1 MSTSIAQ
8 SRQQLSA
15 LIAAAQQAPQVITKR
30 STPVAVLVSA
40 DYFRQSQ
47 AAIKPAADTF
57 YSQLMQLRQT
67 YAPDDEAGLTTPG
80 AAADACQAA
89 WTRVNPF
96 TTAFKKF
103 IPNQPV
109 ALVSVALAAIKI
121 KV

>member
-15 LIAAAQQAPQVITKR
+15 LIAAAQQVPQVITKR

-47 AAIKPAADTF
+47 TAIKPAADTF
-57 YSQLMQLRQT
+57 YSQLVQWRET
-67 YAPDDEAGLTTPG
+67 YAPDDEAGLAIPG
-80 AAADACQAA
+80 AVTEARQAA

-103 IPNQPV
+103 IQNQPV
-109 ALVSVALAAIKI
+109 AP
-121 KV
+121 